1 MNKLNPNRSIAIIGG
16 MGPQASAKLLEVLIS
31 MCCKDYGAKED
42 YDFPEVILNSVP
54 VPDIISTRR
63 NMKIS
68 LGILAQRVK
77 NLESFNPKVLGIPCN
92 TAHVL
97 FQTLQSKTTIPFVS
111 IIEEVTKSVVESK
124 INKVGLFATPVT
136 INSCLYQNALE
147 KQKIEVIVPTKGE
160 QKVVDEVIRNVLAGK
175 TTSIDKK
182 KIVLVAENL
191 VLNEAEGIILGC
203 TELPL
208 IFPKNFPAPVFDS
221 IEILAS
227 ALLKRYYLNGDQI

>member
-1 MNKLNPNRSIAIIGG
+1 MKNINSNKSIAIIGG
-16 MGPQASAKLLEVLIS
+16 MGPQASAKLLEVIIA
-31 MCCKDYGAKED
+31 MCNKDYGAKED

-54 VPDIISTRR
+54 VPDIISNRR
-63 NMKIS
+63 NMKNA
-68 LGILAQRVK
+68 LNILTQRAR

-97 FQTLQSKTTIPFVS
+97 LNDLKKRTKIPFVS
-111 IIEEVTKSVVESK
+111 IIEEVADSVAKSK
-124 INKVGLFATPVT
+124 IEKVGLFATPVT
-136 INSCLYQNALE
+136 INSRLYQNTME
-147 KQKIEVIVPTKGE
+147 ERGVEVIVPTKGE

-182 KIVLVAENL
+182 KLVLVAENL
-191 VLNEAEGIILGC
+191 ILNGSQGIILGC

-221 IEILAS
+221 IEILAR
-227 ALLKRYYLNGDQI
+227 ALLKRYY